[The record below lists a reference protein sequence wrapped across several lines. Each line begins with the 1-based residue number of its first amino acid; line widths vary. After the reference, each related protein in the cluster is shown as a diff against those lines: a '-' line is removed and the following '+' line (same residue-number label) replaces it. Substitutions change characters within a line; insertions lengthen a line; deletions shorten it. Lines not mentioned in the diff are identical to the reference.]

1 MPEQSGVL
9 YRMTKY
15 QVCCYNTKPLP
26 RNLACLL
33 RAEYIG
39 TAAMLS
45 QLGSFYQK
53 NGARARMNKDTGN
66 SLLNKLQA
74 AEASLTP
81 AETKKK
87 GIFG

>member
-1 MPEQSGVL
+1 
-9 YRMTKY
+9 
-15 QVCCYNTKPLP
+15 
-26 RNLACLL
+26 
-33 RAEYIG
+33 
-39 TAAMLS
+39 MLS

-74 AEASLTP
+74 AEASLAP